1 MREGRREKAGAKG
14 KNLKIS
20 TEIPGYQTIKHYL
33 PLDISQKV
41 HIITSEMLWQN
52 KKINLNLNETSDPLL
67 KEIQEITKQ
76 VK

>member
-1 MREGRREKAGAKG
+1 MREGRREKAGTKG

-41 HIITSEMLWQN
+41 HIITSEML
-52 KKINLNLNETSDPLL
+52 
-67 KEIQEITKQ
+67 
-76 VK
+76 